1 MRYDSEGECV
11 AVRVG
16 STALL
21 ALLLVAAGASS
32 VLYVIP
38 LTSDD
43 EGAMRLANG
52 SLPALIATNR
62 SPASAR

>member
-1 MRYDSEGECV
+1 M
-11 AVRVG
+11 G
-16 STALL
+16 SPALL

-32 VLYVIP
+32 VFYVVA

-52 SLPALIATNR
+52 SLPALIATDR

>member
-1 MRYDSEGECV
+1 MQYDGEGECM
-11 AVRVG
+11 AARLG
-16 STALL
+16 STASL

-32 VLYVIP
+32 VFYLIA